1 MYSVDGLEEYEFVVK
16 EAVVTNK
23 RIAFD
28 WVADGSTMYAVLHST
43 DGGTQYAGT
52 FGTHVRE
59 KGCVMEATRFQSKSG
74 EVLLWLT
81 WHREDD
87 GNGGTIIIHL
97 AAEWES

>member
-1 MYSVDGLEEYEFVVK
+1 
-16 EAVVTNK
+16 
-23 RIAFD
+23 
-28 WVADGSTMYAVLHST
+28 
-43 DGGTQYAGT
+43 
-52 FGTHVRE
+52 
-59 KGCVMEATRFQSKSG
+59 MEATRFQSKSG